1 MTMHQG
7 KTSVYNAAVTTTL
20 HQGQRKVDCP
30 PTGQVKLMYIPSS
43 GTSQPLIVSWDAE
56 GAEEWEDELHTRS
69 QLLRLVI
76 LGVLVLVGV
85 TFAAYKRCFLPAV
98 PRADS
103 SNVQREGYT
112 DAGPTGGFGGLQ
124 DSPSPPEGQQPVTE
138 MEEQQLVV
146 VVDSSSSPEG
156 QQPVSEMEQQ
166 LLLVE

>member
-1 MTMHQG
+1 M
-7 KTSVYNAAVTTTL
+7 TL
-20 HQGQRKVDCP
+20 HRGQRKVYCP
-30 PTGQVKLMYIPSS
+30 STGQVRLSYIPSS
-43 GTSQPLIVSWDAE
+43 GTSQPLIVSWAP
-56 GAEEWEDELHTRS
+56 GGGDESHHWLTVM
-69 QLLRLVI
+69 LLPVV
-76 LGVLVLVGV
+76 LGVLALVGSAF
-85 TFAAYKRCFLPAV
+85 TAYKSCFLPAV

-103 SNVQREGYT
+103 SNVQRGGYT
-112 DAGPTGGFGGLQ
+112 DGVFGGLQ